1 MNGQKDMLEPKDI
14 CKTARKVAGIKQKE
28 MAPLLGVGVTTLWRW
43 ENGVHDPDAAYMM
56 MCELILRLKQD
67 GDGLEL
73 EVKPCL
79 ESIDVEKNSPK
90 SCLLA
95 LWSLCDRKGK
105 RYIVEEMAGT
115 DKTLE
120 DTPSGERGEAAVD
133 ATLSLLGDF
142 EKSIRERVLKLA
154 PDVQAQY
161 MAALTDIAGGV
172 GKLRLAREYERSKK
186 ESIEESGEGL
196 SE

>member
-1 MNGQKDMLEPKDI
+1 MLDPKDI
-14 CKTARKVAGIKQKE
+14 CKSARKAAKIKQKE
-28 MAPLLGVGVTTLWRW
+28 MAPFIGVGITTLWRW

-73 EVKPCL
+73 KVKPCL
-79 ESIDVEKNSPK
+79 ESIGEGKNSPK
-90 SCLLA
+90 ACLLA
-95 LWSLCDRKGK
+95 LWSLCDREGK

-115 DKTLE
+115 DAAIESVT
-120 DTPSGERGEAAVD
+120 SGERGDAAVD

-142 EKSIRERVLKLA
+142 EKSIRERVLKLS
-154 PDVQAQY
+154 PDVKAQY

-172 GKLRLAREYERSKK
+172 GKLRLAREYERSKNLSDKK
-186 ESIEESGEGL
+186 ESSNEQA
-196 SE
+196 